1 MKYNVLQFVKNTQN
15 QYSAS
20 VVATYDNLK
29 GAIVKYHQLLAN
41 LNNAS
46 DVAQATVKIE
56 NEYGREVVGFLEL
69 VNNETATNA
78 EGAETE

>member
-1 MKYNVLQFVKNTQN
+1 MKYSILQFVKNTQN

-29 GAIVKYHQLLAN
+29 GASVKYHQLLAN
-41 LNNAS
+41 LYNAP

-56 NEYGREVVGFLEL
+56 NEYGREVAGFLEL
-69 VNNETATNA
+69 VNNEVATNTEEAKA
-78 EGAETE
+78 E